1 MRSIKVVCIAALC
14 TAGVAFATTAANAIT
29 CPNPAQTGLTVTVT
43 TSPDSSCFAAGDT
56 GGPGTQES
64 QVLTTA
70 PYNLTLLDKSDDNVT
85 GLLNGALT
93 ITNGAA
99 SGNFSISAAGWSQ
112 FVLSFKDGG
121 QAIDWVAILLA
132 PGVTSGT
139 WSLAFFNQNGNPTL
153 SHATLYGYAAVPGPI
168 VGAGLPGLLL
178 ACGGLWL
185 LARRRRA
192 QFA

>member
-14 TAGVAFATTAANAIT
+14 TASVVFATTAADAIT
-29 CPNPAQTGLTVTVT
+29 CPNPAQTGLTVTIS
-43 TSPDSSCFAAGDT
+43 TSPDSSCFAAGNT

-64 QVLTTA
+64 QVLTAA
-70 PYNLTLLDKSDDNVT
+70 PYNLILLDKSDEAGNP
-85 GLLNGALT
+85 LEGALT
-93 ITNGAA
+93 ITNNTPG
-99 SGNFSISAAGWSQ
+99 GNFSISAAGWSQ

-121 QAIDWVAILLA
+121 QPIDWVAILLA

-139 WSLAFFNQNGNPTL
+139 WSLAFSNQNGNPTL

-168 VGAGLPGLLL
+168 AGAGLPGLLL